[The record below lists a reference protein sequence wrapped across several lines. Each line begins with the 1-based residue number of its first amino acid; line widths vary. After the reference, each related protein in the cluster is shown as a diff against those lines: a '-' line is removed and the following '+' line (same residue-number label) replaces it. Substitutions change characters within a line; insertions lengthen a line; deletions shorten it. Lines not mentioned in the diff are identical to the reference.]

1 MKCYHAGV
9 QEYHTI
15 VKRILPFLL
24 LVAAALPSR
33 AQLLDSQ
40 EYSGIGDTDV
50 AVHGYVEFWKAG
62 PTTGTIK
69 LYVENFSVY
78 RLLDNSLTGF
88 ENGIITGFG
97 FDVGSG
103 FTWNA
108 SFTEMNPALAIAG
121 WKTGTDF
128 IDFTPEAPFNMSNI
142 SMDIGGETQSPGP
155 ISKALAGGYWTV
167 FTFGFSTT
175 SGPTFFD
182 ANFNASHFFGDADT
196 KDLFFRFQAISNNG
210 SGTADSDKVYIKWDD
225 GGGGFDNPVPEPSTY
240 GLIGAM
246 ALLALVIFRARNR

>member
-1 MKCYHAGV
+1 MTQA

-15 VKRILPFLL
+15 VKRILPL
-24 LVAAALPSR
+24 LVIFAAALTSR

-50 AVHGYVEFWKAG
+50 AVHGYIEFWKLDATSG
-62 PTTGTIK
+62 EIK
-69 LYVENFSVY
+69 LYVENLSVY

-97 FDVGSG
+97 FDIGSG

-108 SFTEMNPALAIAG
+108 TYSELNPALAIAG
-121 WKTGTDF
+121 WATGTDA
-128 IDFTPEAPFNMSNI
+128 IDFAPEQPYFGSGV
-142 SMDIGGETQSPGP
+142 SMDIGGDSVNPAPANG
-155 ISKALAGGYWTV
+155 LAGGYWTV
-167 FTFGFSTT
+167 FTFGFTT
-175 SGPTFFD
+175 AGDIDTT
-182 ANFNASHFFGDADT
+182 FNASHFFSDPDGE
-196 KDLFFRFQAISNNG
+196 DLFFRFQSVSNNG
-210 SGTADSDKVYIKWDD
+210 SGTADSDKVYITWDD

-246 ALLALVIFRARNR
+246 ALLAMVITRRARNR